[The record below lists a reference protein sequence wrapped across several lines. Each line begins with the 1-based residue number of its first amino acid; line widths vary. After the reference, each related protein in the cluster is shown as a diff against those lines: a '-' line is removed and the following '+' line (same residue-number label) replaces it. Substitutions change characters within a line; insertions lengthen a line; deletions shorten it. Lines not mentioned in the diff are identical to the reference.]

1 MRSCL
6 LLRARTL
13 QQSTVSAMLL
23 SNACGL
29 IVMAFKVC
37 ECKSKTRSLNAR
49 PCTVL
54 TQTSS
59 RQEAGGIWGGCAWLC
74 NAVQWSG
81 ALKRHWENSF
91 RTRTSVLLDP
101 VGKLICSFASVGDS
115 NDPLPGQA
123 IMQSA
128 CCYDGTHKGIIRH
141 ILNVFEC
148 LHLKRKTLTR
158 TTGIRRL
165 CALSM

>member
-1 MRSCL
+1 M
-6 LLRARTL
+6 
-13 QQSTVSAMLL
+13 
-23 SNACGL
+23 
-29 IVMAFKVC
+29 
-37 ECKSKTRSLNAR
+37 
-49 PCTVL
+49 
-54 TQTSS
+54 
-59 RQEAGGIWGGCAWLC
+59 
-74 NAVQWSG
+74 
-81 ALKRHWENSF
+81 
-91 RTRTSVLLDP
+91 LLDP

-158 TTGIRRL
+158 TTGLRRYA
-165 CALSM
+165 CYALHDFQPQQVPTQTVLGESGSPDFNDIM